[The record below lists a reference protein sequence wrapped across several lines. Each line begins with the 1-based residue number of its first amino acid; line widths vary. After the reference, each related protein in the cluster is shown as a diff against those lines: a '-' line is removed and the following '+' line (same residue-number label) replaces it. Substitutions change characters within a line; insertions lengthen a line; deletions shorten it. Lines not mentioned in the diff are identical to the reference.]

1 MTCPVC
7 KEGKMVEVKKS
18 YFAQFDNYYVII
30 KNVPCHICDQCGE
43 VVYSEEVMKKIDF
56 IIEKLENIT
65 RKIFITDYANAA

>member
-30 KNVPCHICDQCGE
+30 KMCHAISVIS
-43 VVYSEEVMKKIDF
+43 VVRWCIRKK
-56 IIEKLENIT
+56 
-65 RKIFITDYANAA
+65 